1 MDQEAFEKLSIR
13 QIAKKFSLM
22 DRGSVEISIEKR
34 KEGLDRKEFVDDLSR
49 SCRAWRKQF
58 FKGGKTH
65 KDECNQASNSTKDPI
80 NMLSSQNI
88 SQQICKAFI
97 DSEHTHTH

>member
-1 MDQEAFEKLSIR
+1 MAKQRARWIEDLSSIYRADREQGILAQWIKEAVEILSRRNPEISMDQEAFEKLSIR

-49 SCRAWRKQF
+49 SCRA
-58 FKGGKTH
+58 
-65 KDECNQASNSTKDPI
+65 
-80 NMLSSQNI
+80 
-88 SQQICKAFI
+88 
-97 DSEHTHTH
+97 